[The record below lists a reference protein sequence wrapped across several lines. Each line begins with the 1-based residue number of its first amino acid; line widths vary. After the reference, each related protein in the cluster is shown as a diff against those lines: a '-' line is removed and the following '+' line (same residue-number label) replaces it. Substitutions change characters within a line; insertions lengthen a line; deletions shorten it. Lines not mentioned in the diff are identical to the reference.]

1 MSITKR
7 SFLAGAT
14 TLTAFTVLTG
24 KLRAESV
31 KTIRMDFATYNPV
44 SLILKNNGFMEKEL
58 AGDGISVEWLPS
70 AGSNVALDLLKNDK
84 ADFGST
90 AGAAALIGRANGN
103 PLKSIYVF
111 SRPEWTALVV
121 GAASP
126 LMSLTDLKGK
136 KVAATPGTD
145 PHIFLL
151 RALESVGLTDKDIV
165 LKPLPHADGR
175 TALEKGEVDAW
186 AGLDPIMAQ
195 SELVAKSRLLF
206 RDPVLNTYGIL
217 NVREAFAAAQPGLVK
232 RVLKVY
238 EQARLYANGHPD
250 ELRAT
255 LVAAAKIDDA
265 VAARQLERTD
275 LRNSTIGT
283 AQQRTITAAGQ
294 VLKKSGIIPEAVNID
309 TVVAG
314 MIDNSFA
321 PAKA

>member
-24 KLRAESV
+24 KLRAEPV

-44 SLILKNNGFMEKEL
+44 SLILKNSGLLEKEL
-58 AGDGISVEWLPS
+58 AGDGINVEWLPS

-84 ADFGST
+84 ADFGSA
-90 AGAAALIGRANGN
+90 AGAAALIARANGS
-103 PLKSIYVF
+103 PIKSIYVF

-126 LMSLTDLKGK
+126 LTALADLKGK

-165 LKPLPHADGR
+165 LKPMPHADGR
-175 TALEKGEVDAW
+175 

-217 NVREAFAAAQPGLVK
+217 NVREAFAAAQPELVK

-238 EQARLYANGHPD
+238 DQARLYAAEHPD
-250 ELRAT
+250 EVRAA

-275 LRNSTIGT
+275 LRNSVVGT
-283 AQQRTITAAGQ
+283 AQERTIRAAGE
-294 VLKKSGIIPEAVNID
+294 VLKKSGIIPGTVDID
-309 TVVAG
+309 KVVAG
-314 MIDNSFA
+314 MIDRSFA
-321 PAKA
+321 PAKG

>member
-14 TLTAFTVLTG
+14 TLAAFTVMTG
-24 KLRAESV
+24 KLRAEPV

-44 SLILKNNGFMEKEL
+44 SLILKNNAFLEKEL
-58 AGDGISVEWLPS
+58 TGDGISVEWLPS

-126 LMSLTDLKGK
+126 LRSLTDLKGK

-145 PHIFLL
+145 PHIFCL

-165 LKPLPHADGR
+165 LKPMPHADGR
-175 TALEKGEVDAW
+175 AALEKGEVDAW

-217 NVREAFAAAQPGLVK
+217 NVREAFAAAQPELVK

-238 EQARLYANGHPD
+238 DRARLYANEHPD
-250 ELRAT
+250 ELRAA

>member
-24 KLRAESV
+24 KLRAEPV

-44 SLILKNNGFMEKEL
+44 SLILKNSGLLEKEL
-58 AGDGISVEWLPS
+58 AGDGINVEWLPS

-84 ADFGST
+84 ADFGSA
-90 AGAAALIGRANGN
+90 AGAAALIARANGS
-103 PLKSIYVF
+103 PIKSIYVF

-126 LMSLTDLKGK
+126 LTGLADLKGK

-165 LKPLPHADGR
+165 LKPMPHADGR
-175 TALEKGEVDAW
+175 VALEKGEVDAW

-217 NVREAFAAAQPGLVK
+217 NVREAFAAAQPELVK

-238 EQARLYANGHPD
+238 DQARLYAAEHPD
-250 ELRAT
+250 EVRAA

-275 LRNSTIGT
+275 LRNSVVGT
-283 AQQRTITAAGQ
+283 AQERTIRAAGE
-294 VLKKSGIIPEAVNID
+294 VLKKSGIIPGTVDID
-309 TVVAG
+309 KVVAG
-314 MIDNSFA
+314 MIDRSFA
-321 PAKA
+321 PAKG